1 MPHVTM
7 GTPSTRP
14 GAGFVPPKLWKDRE
28 KDPTSLRSE
37 FDGLKGRAWLMKW
50 LPSRAY
56 DNGIYVVFTNPI
68 GMDDDQVRNGCSMI
82 IDPFGD
88 IIAECRSFDNE
99 IAIGNCV
106 YEKSQESGGYRYTRA
121 RKPELYRSIIGQD
134 HKSVQKVVWLPEQK
148 QNA

>member
-1 MPHVTM
+1 V
-7 GTPSTRP
+7 
-14 GAGFVPPKLWKDRE
+14 WENRE

-50 LPSRAY
+50 LPSRAC

-68 GMDDDQVRNGCSMI
+68 GMDDDQVRNGCSMV

-106 YEKSQESGGYRYTRA
+106 YDKLQQSGGYRYTRA
-121 RKPELYRSIIGQD
+121 RKPVLYKDIIGQD
-134 HKSVQKVVWLPEQK
+134 HESVQKVAWLPGQE
-148 QNA
+148 